1 MFGYVT
7 VIKDHL
13 TEQEQDV
20 YRGYYCGVCKALG
33 KRHGQ
38 PSRMVLNYDAAFLAL
53 LLESLEE
60 EEEELVREHC
70 MIHPI
75 QNNPVIQNSKWIDF
89 SSDMMILL
97 AYQNFVD
104 DKKDEHPIRGRAGEG
119 ALRKPYRKVAE
130 KYTEIA
136 ALIEEKIGELR
147 KLEQEKSPSLDL
159 ASMTSGEM
167 MKAIFSW
174 GREGTD
180 KQILEEIG
188 YSIGVW
194 VYLIDALDDYRDD
207 AKSGAYNPLVYRKA
221 GLEGLEPLIYDR
233 LSRITNGIDLLEI
246 KKNKGIIDNVVLM
259 GMRAQTDR
267 VLQKISEGKEEI

>member
-1 MFGYVT
+1 MIEGK
-7 VIKDHL
+7 I
-13 TEQEQDV
+13 EE
-20 YRGYYCGVCKALG
+20 LG
-33 KRHGQ
+33 K
-38 PSRMVLNYDAAFLAL
+38 
-53 LLESLEE
+53 LE
-60 EEEELVREHC
+60 
-70 MIHPI
+70 
-75 QNNPVIQNSKWIDF
+75 
-89 SSDMMILL
+89 
-97 AYQNFVD
+97 
-104 DKKDEHPIRGRAGEG
+104 
-119 ALRKPYRKVAE
+119 KVKA
-130 KYTEIA
+130 
-136 ALIEEKIGELR
+136 
-147 KLEQEKSPSLDL
+147 PSLDL

-174 GREGTD
+174 GREGLG